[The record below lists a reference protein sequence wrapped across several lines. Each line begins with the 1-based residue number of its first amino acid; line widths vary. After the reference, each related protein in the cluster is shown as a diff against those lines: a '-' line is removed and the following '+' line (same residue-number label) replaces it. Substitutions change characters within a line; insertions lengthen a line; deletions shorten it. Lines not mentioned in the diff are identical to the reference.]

1 MLRARARV
9 PSLLSGFLCVG
20 TEREALWCGCAQRK
34 ASSSSFETLSMAPR
48 PPVDEEEEL
57 NDERDMT
64 FLDLCAL
71 LPDHVSKPHPDR
83 LLRDWFRLA
92 SPIGVDEESR
102 VCCPATLL
110 PRTAMVG

>member
-1 MLRARARV
+1 
-9 PSLLSGFLCVG
+9 
-20 TEREALWCGCAQRK
+20 
-34 ASSSSFETLSMAPR
+34 MAPR